1 MNYLTLSRNYHLWC
15 VVYCV
20 RTKEMCVDAPR
31 GSQGSMDNYSFAE
44 RVIGIDTIV
53 FAIIVYV
60 VIQILFVI
68 KVILCN
74 KETKT
79 KTHILFMFDDKMF

>member
-20 RTKEMCVDAPR
+20 RTKEMCVDDPR

-44 RVIGIDTIV
+44 HVIGFDTIV
-53 FAIIVYV
+53 FAII
-60 VIQILFVI
+60 
-68 KVILCN
+68 
-74 KETKT
+74 T
-79 KTHILFMFDDKMF
+79 